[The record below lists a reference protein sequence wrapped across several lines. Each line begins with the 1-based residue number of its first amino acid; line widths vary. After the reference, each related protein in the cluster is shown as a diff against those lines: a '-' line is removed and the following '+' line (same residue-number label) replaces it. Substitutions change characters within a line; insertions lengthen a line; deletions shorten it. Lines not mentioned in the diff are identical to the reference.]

1 MGTRIGSHA
10 NLLAALMMN
19 GLVLCAVGCCL
30 GNSPCLAQKKPLLI
44 EGRVE
49 EIVRT
54 GTLPAII
61 LQKQTPKFDSPILR
75 GGAGSGSATG
85 SVAAGSAV
93 AGYPTYL
100 LGRWGGRLRVT
111 WSASAPE
118 VTQHFP
124 QDRIGNTGSVVLH
137 FDTVGGKVK
146 LLPTVIF
153 FPVEQEKVTPELIES
168 RKINATNLD
177 SFRQQVR
184 QTGVFTGVPTI
195 CLARFSGQG
204 LAGEQ
209 FQSRPL
215 YDSMRV
221 IRNGTVEQD
230 IVSADWRD
238 NEIYSY
244 REVVSRFTW
253 YGANQVYAQILVA
266 DYGKSRR
273 ALKRTLLEGWI
284 TPKWQPVADSI
295 AATLG
300 RPWEQIMKEDGIE

>member
-1 MGTRIGSHA
+1 MLG
-10 NLLAALMMN
+10 LLLGM
-19 GLVLCAVGCCL
+19 VGCGTL
-30 GNSPCLAQKKPLLI
+30 NNACLAQKKPLLI

-54 GTLPAII
+54 GALPAII
-61 LQKQTPKFDSPILR
+61 LQKQTPKFDSPIIR
-75 GGAGSGSATG
+75 GGAGSGSVAG
-85 SVAAGSAV
+85 SVAAGSA
-93 AGYPTYL
+93 ASGYPTYL
-100 LGRWGGRLRVT
+100 LGRWGGKLRVT
-111 WSASAPE
+111 WSVSAPE
-118 VTQHFP
+118 ITERFP
-124 QDRIGNTGSVVLH
+124 QDRIGNTGSVVFH

-153 FPVEQEKVTPELIES
+153 FPVEQEKVTQQLVES

-195 CLARFSGQG
+195 CLARFDGQG
-204 LAGEQ
+204 LGGEQ
-209 FQSRPL
+209 FQSRRL